1 MTSLPAARLVAAP
14 PDGIARRAP
23 EPVVGRSASAEPWPS
38 GRLRDPT
45 VSCVLPCHDEAASLD
60 RLIPVLLDEV
70 SALAQHCEFILVD
83 DGSTDAS
90 GAGMAEWAKVDGI
103 RVIQLSRNFGKE
115 AALTAGLQAARG
127 DVVVTLDADGQHD
140 PVLIGSLLK
149 AWRDGADVAY
159 AQRRDRNDE
168 APLKRAGT
176 RLFFA
181 LLNRADRFEVPD
193 GAGDFRLM
201 DRAVVD
207 ALLALPERNRF
218 LKGLYAWVGFQAV
231 AVPYTPAPRLNGHSH
246 FSFMRLLRL
255 SIDGLTAFTTWPLR
269 AVSIV
274 GFTLAA
280 AAFAYG
286 GYLTLSYLLYGHEV
300 GGWTTIVVALMLF
313 SGLQLVSLGIVGE
326 YVGRIFEEAKQ
337 RPLYVVKREFGTG
350 LEAPGG

>member
-1 MTSLPAARLVAAP
+1 MAQLPAARLLAAP
-14 PDGIARRAP
+14 PDAAARRASQLAASLAASG
-23 EPVVGRSASAEPWPS
+23 EPPPAS
-38 GRLRDPT
+38 RLREPA
-45 VSCVLPCHDEAASLD
+45 VSCVLPCHNEASNLAQL
-60 RLIPVLLDEV
+60 LPVLMDEV
-70 SALAQHCEFILVD
+70 SALAQHWELILVD
-83 DGSTDAS
+83 DGSTDATAAS
-90 GAGMAEWAKVDGI
+90 LTEWAGAAGI

-115 AALTAGLQAARG
+115 AALSAGLHAARG

-140 PVLIGSLLK
+140 PALIGSLLK
-149 AWRDGADVAY
+149 AWREGADVAY
-159 AQRRDRNDE
+159 AQRRDRSDE
-168 APLKRAGT
+168 GLLKRAGS

-181 LLNRADRFEVPD
+181 LLNHADRFKVPD

-201 DRAVVD
+201 DRAVVN

-231 AVPYTPAPRLNGHSH
+231 AVPYTPAPRLHGRSH
-246 FSFMRLLRL
+246 FSFLRLLRL

-269 AVSIV
+269 AVSVV

-286 GYLTLSYLLYGHEV
+286 GYLTLSYLVNGHEV

-313 SGLQLVSLGIVGE
+313 SGIQLISLGIVGE

-337 RPLYVVKREFGTG
+337 RPLYIVKREFGAG
-350 LEAPGG
+350 LEAPRE